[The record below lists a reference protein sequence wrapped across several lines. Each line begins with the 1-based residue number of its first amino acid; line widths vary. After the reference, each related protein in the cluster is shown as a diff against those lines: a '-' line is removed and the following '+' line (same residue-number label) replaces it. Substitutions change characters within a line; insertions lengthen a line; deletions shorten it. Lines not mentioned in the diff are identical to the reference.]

1 LPGVRVEL
9 HSAGLPAAM
18 PDVAGKDDALA
29 AQINTE
35 HRIEGYMRLKNSLLC
50 VILAIST
57 AAHALESG
65 PPPVLSPMQQQA
77 QAAHLSA
84 QFLTRFHYK
93 PVPLDDTLSAKVI
106 NRYIKSLD
114 PEKFFFVQADIDQFT
129 AENTKLDDAIYH
141 EDLRIP
147 FSIFNLYQQ
156 RIVERL
162 TYARELLKQ
171 GFDFSQ
177 KEDYSFVR
185 DKEPW
190 PKSEAESRD
199 LWRKR
204 VKNDWLR
211 LKLAGKKDQAIRD
224 TLGKR
229 YENSLARA
237 YKYKSDD
244 VFQIF
249 MNAYAT
255 SIEPHTDYLGTSA
268 AADFDISMK
277 LSLVGIGAV
286 LQERD
291 DYTTIRELVAGG
303 PAQLS
308 GKLAVGDR
316 IVGVAQGDKGA
327 MTDVVGTRIDDVV
340 KQIRGAKDTVVRL
353 DILPADAGPDG
364 KHKLISLVRNKISLE
379 QQAAKKTIL
388 TIKNG
393 DATRKVGVIT
403 LPAFYE
409 DFDGRRKGDKNFRSA
424 SRDVAALLAELKKEK
439 VDSVLMDLRN
449 NGGGSLTEAVDL
461 TGLFVGKGPIVQ
473 QRNARGDVNVE
484 GDDIP
489 APAWTGPLA
498 VLINRGSASASEIFA
513 AAIQDYG
520 RGVIIGEGS
529 FGKGTV
535 QTMVNLDELSHNDK
549 PKFGELKMTIAQFFR
564 INGGTTQLRG
574 VTPDISL
581 PGFSDPESFGES
593 SYDNALP
600 WSQVKAA
607 DYTPVG
613 DVKGLLPQIQ
623 SRHDARVEKDKDFQ
637 RFQEDVAE
645 LNTLRKKRVI
655 SLNETDRR
663 NEMNLQEARLKARGK
678 AGAGDSDSKDKDA
691 ADAADLNRQDD
702 GLQANE
708 RSLSAELAAEK
719 AQKSAKDVLLNEAAK
734 ILGDTSDLLKAN
746 PKFAM
751 QPASGK
757 DK

>member
-1 LPGVRVEL
+1 MRVEL